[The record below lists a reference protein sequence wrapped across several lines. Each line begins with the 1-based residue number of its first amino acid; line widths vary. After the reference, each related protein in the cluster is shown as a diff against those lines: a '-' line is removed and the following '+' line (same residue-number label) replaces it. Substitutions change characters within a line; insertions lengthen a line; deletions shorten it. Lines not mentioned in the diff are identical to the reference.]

1 LGNTASVTVVGCTA
15 CTQSITLSTVV
26 NDFNLSVSP
35 TSATVPAGVPATYT
49 TTITPTGNIPNSVSL
64 SCTSGLPTGATC
76 TEAPAGP
83 IQNLSSGAVSV
94 VLAINTTTRVTTT
107 TDLGKHGPPWYATW
121 LAFPGLAL
129 LGLGMRKSGPS
140 RYRLLGFL
148 LLSSLSMIF
157 FQVGCTKS
165 SVTTTSGTPAGT
177 YIVTVAASSG
187 TATRNAT
194 VTLVVQ

>member
-1 LGNTASVTVVGCTA
+1 M
-15 CTQSITLSTVV
+15 TLSTVV

-49 TTITPTGNIPNSVSL
+49 TTITPTGNIPNSISI
-64 SCTSGLPTGATC
+64 SCSSGLPTGAIC

-83 IQNLSSGAVSV
+83 IQNLSNGPVSV

-107 TDLGKHGPPWYATW
+107 TELRNHGGPWFATW
-121 LAFPGLAL
+121 LALPGLAL
-129 LGLGMRKSGPS
+129 LGVGMRKSGQS
-140 RYRLLGFL
+140 RCRMLGLFL
-148 LLSSLSMIF
+148 VGPLSLIF

-177 YIVTVAASSG
+177 YIVTVAATSG